1 MSIPDYDHLSERLIQ
16 AEERKAAALETIA
29 YHLPA
34 LIEAM
39 KTRPS
44 YGGGNRKQKDAVGF
58 FPFVPDLNMFQ
69 KNDTIHVP
77 ATCFAAKNG
86 KVTFYSPFTV
96 EGNLAMKQQPNSE
109 EWYKFPGA
117 PVGTIK
123 KDSDLFRRIFGD
135 WNPNEAGT
143 PVWFKDGQ
151 IKILTISIG
160 ENKPQEG
167 RPAPTN
173 KFFSFIVGIKDA
185 ETTDPLA
192 LQFTSA
198 PITTPVQQN
207 GNS

>member
-1 MSIPDYDHLSERLIQ
+1 MSLPDYDQLSERLIQ
-16 AEERKAAALETIA
+16 AEERKAAALEIIA
-29 YHLPA
+29 HHLPA
-34 LIEAM
+34 VIEAL
-39 KTRPS
+39 KTRSS

-58 FPFVPDLNMFQ
+58 FPFVPDLNLFQ
-69 KNDTIHVP
+69 KNDTVHVP

-96 EGNLAMKQQPNSE
+96 EGNLAMKQQADE
-109 EWYKFPGA
+109 TWMRFPGA

-135 WNPNEAGT
+135 WNPNETGT

-185 ETTDPLA
+185 ETTDPAA
-192 LQFTSA
+192 LPFTSA
-198 PITTPVQQN
+198 PIAPAHQN